1 MNMMQVAP
9 SGQTMT
15 SREIAELVESRHDDV
30 KRSIARLAERGVIS
44 EPPMAD
50 GIKYANGVTE
60 KVYVI
65 GKRDSYVIVAQ
76 LSPEFTARLV
86 DRWQALESGA
96 VVPSFAIPSTLS
108 GALRLAA
115 EQAEMIERQAH
126 ELAAAAPARAF
137 VERYVD
143 STGTKGFRQVCK
155 LLKANENE
163 FREFLTAEKI
173 MYRLGG
179 EWVPFAE
186 HIDSGR
192 VVVRAGTAD
201 SGHAFNSARFTPKGV
216 TWVAGEWAKHQI
228 QGEL

>member
-1 MNMMQVAP
+1 MNLMVTAQNGP
-9 SGQTMT
+9 TMT
-15 SREIAELVESRHDDV
+15 SRQIAELVESRHDDV
-30 KRSIARLAERGVIS
+30 KRSIKRLAERGVIGL
-44 EPPMAD
+44 PPTAD
-50 GIKYANGVTE
+50 VKNEQGQTVEMFLIC
-60 KVYVI
+60 
-65 GKRDSYVIVAQ
+65 KRDSYVIVAQ

-96 VVPSFAIPSTLS
+96 SLPAFNVPSTLS

-115 EQAEMIERQAH
+115 EQAEVIEHQAA
-126 ELAAAAPARAF
+126 ELAIAAPARAF

-163 FREFLTAEKI
+163 FREFLSDQKI
-173 MYRLGG
+173 MYKLGG

-186 HIDSGR
+186 HMEAGR
-192 VVVRAGTAD
+192 FVVRAGTSET

-216 TWVAGEWAKHQI
+216 TWIAGEWAKHQI